1 MSSVCPQVLQKTLP
15 TANQVYSNGHFWLEF
30 TYG

>member
-1 MSSVCPQVLQKTLP
+1 MSSVCLQVLQNTIP
-15 TANQVYSNGHFWLEF
+15 TANQVYSNGLYWLEF